1 MKNLGK
7 FKLMVLLAI
16 VAVVITG
23 CGKKVKATDFY
34 EIEIYGMNN
43 YGKAKVI
50 ASQDE
55 LARAIAESAKI
66 SEDSMDGMML
76 IGGYMDRIKYNL
88 EPKEN
93 LKNGDTVTL
102 TVEYTKGS
110 NDKVKIIGGEK
121 KLKVKDLPEGTELDI
136 FKDVEVNFTGVS
148 PKGQAEVINKSEEG
162 FVKNIYFTVEP
173 SSNLKIGDKVTV
185 KADFNE
191 DAAIENMFIIK
202 SDTKEYT
209 VEKLDAYLDKASQFD
224 NETKKTIIKEANDI
238 VEAYVSKHSSYVY
251 DRFSDKYS
259 SIFNDGFDYKFKLNQ
274 ANFLVAKNPEKISY
288 GGGQNQLVLFYDV
301 EVKDRKANHTGTGY
315 AAVVFNDMILRA
327 DGKIDIVYS
336 DGSVKTTSKRKDDI
350 ERERLTQFKDNYTIE
365 SIDLKAE

>member
-7 FKLMVLLAI
+7 FKLMVLLAM
-16 VAVVITG
+16 VALVITG

-50 ASQDE
+50 ANQDE

-66 SEDSMDGMML
+66 SEDSLDGMMI

-93 LKNGDTVTL
+93 LKNGDTVIL
-102 TVEYTKGS
+102 TVEYTKGG

-121 KLKVKDLPEGTELDI
+121 KLKVKDLPEGTQLDI

-148 PKGQAEVINKSEEG
+148 PKGQAEVINKSTED
-162 FVKNIYFTVEP
+162 FVKTIYFTVEP

-185 KADFNE
+185 KADYNE
-191 DAAIENMFIIK
+191 NSAIENMFIIN

-224 NETKKTIIKEANDI
+224 DETKETILKEANDI
-238 VEAYVSKHSSYVY
+238 VEAYVSKNSRTLYNEFA
-251 DRFSDKYS
+251 DEYS
-259 SIFNDGFDYKFKLNQ
+259 SIFNDGYEYKFKLTQ
-274 ANFLVAKNPEKISY
+274 ANFLVAKNPETVSY
-288 GGGQNQLVLFYDV
+288 GYTQNQLSLFYEV
-301 EVKDRKANHTGTGY
+301 EVKDRKENKTAKGY
-315 AAVVFNDMILRA
+315 VALSFSDTIIRS
-327 DGKIDIVYS
+327 DGKIDVVYS
-336 DGSVKTTSKRKDDI
+336 GGKITATEKRKDDI
-350 ERERLTQFKDNYTIE
+350 ERERLTEFKDKYTIE
-365 SIDLKAE
+365 SIEFKAE